1 MSCRGSGV
9 VEATKT
15 VEVVIPGGW
24 SEIFMLL
31 SILVLKHVNYAMK
44 LVARFH
50 SHCCVPFSEELCGL
64 DAIPI

>member
-15 VEVVIPGGW
+15 VEIGIPGGW

-31 SILVLKHVNYAMK
+31 SIFNLVLV
-44 LVARFH
+44 L
-50 SHCCVPFSEELCGL
+50 
-64 DAIPI
+64 